1 DKALGSRTTIGT
13 GLNKDQIQ
21 SLPRG
26 DFVRLRF
33 HRQIELVSPD
43 EYMYMV
49 IQITMEDGCEEDE
62 VGFQL
67 NYVELG
73 SGNFRSNTDY
83 VIFGG
88 SPPHQFV
95 SVGSSKE
102 NPDQA
107 IRIHAFVVSDTG
119 HHAATFHYADGMGH
133 VNVWDISQPLIDAEM
148 PRPRHIDTPY
158 AHTAFPAK
166 ARPADFHF
174 GFANFASIT
183 ISSNASQVTLSSV
196 KESPDAIPFTIYQ
209 IALAAPADKDFS
221 ATSLLKKKT
230 SICPNLV
237 GFLGYGYFH
246 RPNNT
251 GSSESENNGATLTGT
266 NDDIYLAFSG
276 SGSVMGVYNTSGAW
290 SLLHILDFGMEI
302 NAWHLICF
310 EKSLRGRY
318 IVWNGSPG
326 VMTIVDILTG
336 GVVSHIYLPDDS
348 SPSLA
353 IFNHDVSKVAITVK
367 GVVQIHDT
375 HSGIRL
381 GTYKD
386 NLPGYNNI
394 DLAFEKDHFLVVN
407 STMSNFKKPDY
418 RTLVRTN
425 DMEAVGHIQLNQ
437 DYSLSYPQIP
447 NIPLFIESRGS
458 VLNVVRLPI
467 LYPSP
472 EIACDKGD
480 TCESKRLSIFLLW
493 NGFENTLQATDKSC
507 FYLEAGYNN
516 RDMTSF
522 LRIGVGSDA
531 ATVTN
536 TMELP
541 FGRVECTA
549 TFIPEKSQLLILL
562 FGTLFAWNLSATNR
576 RVCELAYIMCLEEDL
591 PEYAA
596 LAENRSMTGGTTCQ
610 HGESIELELGPR
622 LWVRRGTVPEVV
634 ERRDNEPPGM
644 ATIPVPPTDTIDD
657 KDTIGTDLKYRY
669 DNAIHELVAM
679 YGRGNEVC
687 RKHIIQYLQTFIQ
700 PTEEYRTPC
709 LTLLCRA
716 WTQENRTHLESIL
729 NQLLPADRITWAPP
743 LITIQGEDPLSILLE
758 TAKTRPF
765 AIGAA
770 KVIMDYCV
778 AHANRSKNQAFLGP
792 LFGCMDELMKQFP
805 REALKRMGRIAHIPV
820 RHRDFIIENHELAL
834 PIWHYWR
841 FWSGKKETLATT
853 KDPVMQFKLSSPAG
867 DSSNDGFTQEVFMA
881 HFDSL
886 WHYMDEERVRQETQ
900 STLKTTWWKTLLHML
915 LMKCHLRMP
924 AVVECYDFNL
934 ENTIGF
940 TYWAVRFIPQCIF
953 YALVVT
959 VALIQ
964 VYDQTA
970 TVQIGLFIAILVV
983 AMSSYNVLD
992 VVAFAWPLGAS
1003 IHQLVLIYTNND
1015 QGTTR
1020 PLSFAVLVVF
1030 LHMLFE
1036 LRINK
1041 SVCKYVTIIQQAVV
1055 EIRAF
1060 FIIFAGGL
1068 LAFAIATLHLLRACP
1083 VEGCMREETDF
1094 PHNFFG
1100 ALSATY
1106 FFMGGRYDPVSP
1118 FFDTEDWWFHI
1129 MMIVFF
1135 FFTVIVM
1142 LNVLIALINVAFT
1155 KGDDGWRL
1163 AWIESRLW
1171 YIESAENM
1179 SYLIP
1184 GFRKTHN
1191 VFPKQIYFTATKEEV
1206 KEYRRKYFPKQ
1217 KKVVDKALAK
1227 KMGWGLNDEEE
1238 DVGGEDEFLNTP
1250 LFTLEEE
1257 QDQEQEQTASG
1268 ESASANASSESLP
1281 ESVSDD
1287 GGDEKGA
1294 EVNSSGVEELVTSGE
1309 SSILQELKTQVT
1321 DLQKQL
1327 TGQNQQIALQ
1337 QQHAER
1343 LFQELKE
1350 LLLLRASS
1358 SSTSS

>member
-1 DKALGSRTTIGT
+1 
-13 GLNKDQIQ
+13 
-21 SLPRG
+21 
-26 DFVRLRF
+26 
-33 HRQIELVSPD
+33 
-43 EYMYMV
+43 
-49 IQITMEDGCEEDE
+49 
-62 VGFQL
+62 
-67 NYVELG
+67 
-73 SGNFRSNTDY
+73 
-83 VIFGG
+83 
-88 SPPHQFV
+88 
-95 SVGSSKE
+95 
-102 NPDQA
+102 
-107 IRIHAFVVSDTG
+107 
-119 HHAATFHYADGMGH
+119 
-133 VNVWDISQPLIDAEM
+133 
-148 PRPRHIDTPY
+148 
-158 AHTAFPAK
+158 
-166 ARPADFHF
+166 
-174 GFANFASIT
+174 
-183 ISSNASQVTLSSV
+183 
-196 KESPDAIPFTIYQ
+196 
-209 IALAAPADKDFS
+209 
-221 ATSLLKKKT
+221 
-230 SICPNLV
+230 
-237 GFLGYGYFH
+237 
-246 RPNNT
+246 
-251 GSSESENNGATLTGT
+251 
-266 NDDIYLAFSG
+266 
-276 SGSVMGVYNTSGAW
+276 
-290 SLLHILDFGMEI
+290 
-302 NAWHLICF
+302 
-310 EKSLRGRY
+310 
-318 IVWNGSPG
+318 
-326 VMTIVDILTG
+326 
-336 GVVSHIYLPDDS
+336 
-348 SPSLA
+348 
-353 IFNHDVSKVAITVK
+353 
-367 GVVQIHDT
+367 
-375 HSGIRL
+375 
-381 GTYKD
+381 
-386 NLPGYNNI
+386 
-394 DLAFEKDHFLVVN
+394 
-407 STMSNFKKPDY
+407 
-418 RTLVRTN
+418 
-425 DMEAVGHIQLNQ
+425 
-437 DYSLSYPQIP
+437 
-447 NIPLFIESRGS
+447 
-458 VLNVVRLPI
+458 
-467 LYPSP
+467 
-472 EIACDKGD
+472 
-480 TCESKRLSIFLLW
+480 
-493 NGFENTLQATDKSC
+493 
-507 FYLEAGYNN
+507 
-516 RDMTSF
+516 MTSF

-576 RVCELAYIMCLEEDL
+576 RVCELAYIMCLKEDL

-596 LAENRSMTGGTTCQ
+596 LAENRRMTGGTTCQ
-610 HGESIELELGPR
+610 HGESIEIELGPR

-687 RKHIIQYLQTFIQ
+687 RKHIIQYLQTFIR

-716 WTQENRTHLESIL
+716 WTQENRTRLESVL

-834 PIWHYWR
+834 PIWHYCR
-841 FWSGKKETLATT
+841 FWSGKMETLATT

-867 DSSNDGFTQEVFMA
+867 DSSNDSFTQEVFMA

-900 STLKTTWWKTLLHML
+900 STLKTTW
-915 LMKCHLRMP
+915 
-924 AVVECYDFNL
+924 
-934 ENTIGF
+934 NTIGF

-953 YALVVT
+953 YALVMT

-964 VYDQTA
+964 VYDKTA
-970 TVQIGLFIAILVV
+970 TVQIGLFIAIIVV
-983 AMSSYNVLD
+983 AVLFLWLELLQAIHSWSRYAGSSYNVLD

-1030 LHMLFE
+1030 LQMLFE

-1100 ALSATY
+1100 ALFATY

-1135 FFTVIVM
+1135 FLTVIVM

-1163 AWIESRLW
+1163 AWIESRLR

-1184 GFRKTHN
+1184 GFHKTHKTSFRN
-1191 VFPKQIYFTATKEEV
+1191 KFISPRPK
-1206 KEYRRKYFPKQ
+1206 RRSKR
-1217 KKVVDKALAK
+1217 
-1227 KMGWGLNDEEE
+1227 LNDEEE

-1268 ESASANASSESLP
+1268 ESASANTSSESLP